1 MGGHE
6 EVKISF
12 LALLP
17 HAHKNISE
25 NMKLD
30 YLGVD
35 AFVSE
40 SFMVVSKNAYNT
52 QNNKMH

>member
-6 EVKISF
+6 EVKISS
-12 LALLP
+12 LASLP

-30 YLGVD
+30 YVGVD
-35 AFVSE
+35 AFLC
-40 SFMVVSKNAYNT
+40 FRKFYGGF
-52 QNNKMH
+52 KKCI